1 MHDNPT
7 TTSNSNN
14 NRDKKCI
21 SKTFALLF
29 ENQDSG
35 VLDLSD
41 DVLQELK
48 LKYLEA
54 SPTYDDLL
62 LRGPVNE
69 VHDIIFDDINEELI
83 EKVAIEQQM

>member
-1 MHDNPT
+1 MT
-7 TTSNSNN
+7 TQQRLSNSNN

-54 SPTYDDLL
+54 SPT
-62 LRGPVNE
+62 R
-69 VHDIIFDDINEELI
+69 
-83 EKVAIEQQM
+83 